1 MSLVKRNSWNSGPWK
16 ESTDKEMKE
25 RSCFIRQCSRFDSY
39 FGKDS
44 RIWESWAEEGDVV
57 PCCHRHLR
65 IKRWQVYTHV
75 PHAPSQAVKEE
86 HLPCR
91 ERHLSTGWQL
101 GPRCRRGENWR
112 RSCLAQRVCFLLGTR
127 WPQCHFLCASSS
139 ATETRAEKRE
149 FRQLRPCKNASF
161 ICYLQFSDSNI

>member
-25 RSCFIRQCSRFDSY
+25 RRHIIRQCSKLDSY
-39 FGKDS
+39 LSKDS
-44 RIWESWAEEGDVV
+44 RVWESWAEERDVI
-57 PCCHRHLR
+57 PRCHRHLR
-65 IKRWQVYTHV
+65 MNKYQVYTHV
-75 PHAPSQAVKEE
+75 PHAPSQAVKAE

-91 ERHLSTGWQL
+91 ERHSSTGWQL
-101 GPRCRRGENWR
+101 GPRCKRAENWK
-112 RSCLAQRVCFLLGTR
+112 RSCLAQRACFLLGTR

-139 ATETRAEKRE
+139 ATKTHTQQRGDSVKSM
-149 FRQLRPCKNASF
+149 QKLPLF